1 MRSIFEYENPLHV
14 HELMSALGPMN
25 SRHHSIIFRALCID
39 FIQSLQVMWIPHFF
53 LQKKAKLALLDQE
66 RTKARMEKLQE
77 EDRKIRETLEESD
90 KLCSE
95 VMRTHCNLT

>member
-1 MRSIFEYENPLHV
+1 
-14 HELMSALGPMN
+14 
-25 SRHHSIIFRALCID
+25 
-39 FIQSLQVMWIPHFF
+39 MWIPHFF

>member
-1 MRSIFEYENPLHV
+1 MISFN
-14 HELMSALGPMN
+14 
-25 SRHHSIIFRALCID
+25 HSKSCGYLT
-39 FIQSLQVMWIPHFF
+39 FF